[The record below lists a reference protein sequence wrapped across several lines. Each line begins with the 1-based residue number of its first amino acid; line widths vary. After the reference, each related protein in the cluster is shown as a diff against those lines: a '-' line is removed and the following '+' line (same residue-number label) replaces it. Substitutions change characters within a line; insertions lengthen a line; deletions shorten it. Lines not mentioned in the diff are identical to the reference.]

1 MRWLR
6 FRFRLGDVQIAVKD
20 SLVMTVV
27 TIADDAAGEWW
38 EKNESFS
45 LSSVPFAL
53 AMPLAKCFS
62 FPV

>member
-1 MRWLR
+1 MRWLCS
-6 FRFRLGDVQIAVKD
+6 RFRLGDVQIAVGD

-27 TIADDAAGEWW
+27 TITDDAAGEWW
-38 EKNESFS
+38 KNESFS

>member
-1 MRWLR
+1 
-6 FRFRLGDVQIAVKD
+6 
-20 SLVMTVV
+20 MTVV

-38 EKNESFS
+38 KKKESFS

>member
-1 MRWLR
+1 
-6 FRFRLGDVQIAVKD
+6 
-20 SLVMTVV
+20 MTVV

-38 EKNESFS
+38 KNESFS
-45 LSSVPFAL
+45 LSSAPFAL

>member
-6 FRFRLGDVQIAVKD
+6 FRFRLGDVQIAVRD

-27 TIADDAAGEWW
+27 TIADDAVGEWW
-38 EKNESFS
+38 KIESFS

>member
-1 MRWLR
+1 
-6 FRFRLGDVQIAVKD
+6 
-20 SLVMTVV
+20 MTVV
-27 TIADDAAGEWW
+27 TIADDAADEWW
-38 EKNESFS
+38 KNESFS